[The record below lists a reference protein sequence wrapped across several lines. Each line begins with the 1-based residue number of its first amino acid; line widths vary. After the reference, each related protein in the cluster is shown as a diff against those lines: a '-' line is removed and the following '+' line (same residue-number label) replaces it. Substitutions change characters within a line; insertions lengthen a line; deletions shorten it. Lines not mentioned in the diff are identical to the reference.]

1 MCRFHIVKLAP
12 LGDPIEIR
20 LRGYELSLRKQEAA
34 FVFVEKGVR
43 GMTYQFA
50 LVGNP
55 NSGKTSTFKPTDG
68 GQANRWELAGV
79 TVERKSGKL
88 RKAKEITIQDLPG
101 IYSLVSLYS

>member
-1 MCRFHIVKLAP
+1 MDMGITQNVPIHIVKLAP

-34 FVFVEKGVR
+34 FVFVEKRSR

-55 NSGKTSTFKPTDG
+55 NSGQNQHLQPTDG
-68 GQANRWELAGV
+68 AKQ
-79 TVERKSGKL
+79 TVGNWPE
-88 RKAKEITIQDLPG
+88 
-101 IYSLVSLYS
+101 